1 MSSSMLQ
8 LSETTDYVAWDAWVD
23 QSAQGTI
30 FSNSRFLRSLNTRFR
45 LFTIQDGHQ
54 VVALLSVIED
64 EAENIVRF
72 PFTPYQGILFLH
84 DESLLPRQKIL
95 DEFRITEFIV
105 GELTQ
110 RYCHMV
116 LPCSWNF
123 EDIRP
128 FLWHNY
134 HANAAAHFTVQPR
147 YTAVLDLKSM
157 DVSRYPAQVRAC
169 RRQELKKSSAFTING
184 KASVD
189 DFSRLYIAT
198 FARQEITLEHNSL
211 ALVQSII
218 SQAVAQGYGR
228 LSSCD
233 TSAGPASMCLFLYDK
248 TRAYYLFAANEPA
261 QRNTGAATR
270 LIFDNIFEA
279 RRRGLDEL
287 DFVGVN
293 SPDRGDFKLSF
304 NPELKLYFELNYAAI
319 GASAKT
325 RDGA

>member
-1 MSSSMLQ
+1 MLQ

-45 LFTIQDGHQ
+45 LFTVLDRHK
-54 VVALLSVIED
+54 VVALLSAIED
-64 EAENIVRF
+64 EAGNIVHF

-84 DESLLPRQKIL
+84 DAPLLPRQKNL
-95 DEFRITEFIV
+95 DEFRIAEFIV
-105 GELTQ
+105 GELTR
-110 RYCHMV
+110 RYRHMV
-116 LPCSWNF
+116 LPFSWNF

-134 HANAAAHFTVQPR
+134 HADAAAHFTAQPR

-157 DVSRYPAQVRAC
+157 DESRYPAQAQA
-169 RRQELKKSSAFTING
+169 RRRRELKKSSVFTING
-184 KASVD
+184 KASPD
-189 DFSRLYIAT
+189 DFSRLYTAT
-198 FARQEITLEHNSL
+198 FARQDITLEHNAL

-248 TRAYYLFAANEPA
+248 TRAYYLFGANEPA

-270 LIFDNIFEA
+270 LMFDNIYEA
-279 RRRGLDEL
+279 RRRGLQEF

-304 NPELKLYFELNYAAI
+304 NPELKLYFELSYAATD
-319 GASAKT
+319 ASANT
-325 RDGA
+325 TDGA

>member
-1 MSSSMLQ
+1 MLHW
-8 LSETTDYVAWDAWVD
+8 SETTDYDAWDAMVEK
-23 QSAQGTI
+23 SAQGTI

-45 LFTIQDGHQ
+45 LFTILDGHH

-64 EAENIVRF
+64 EAGNIVRF

-84 DESLLPRQKIL
+84 DEPLLPRQKIL
-95 DEFRITEFIV
+95 DEFRIAEFIV
-105 GELTQ
+105 GELT
-110 RYCHMV
+110 RLYRHMV

-134 HANAAAHFTVQPR
+134 HAQAAAHFTVQPR

-157 DVSRYPAQVRAC
+157 DESRYPGQVRAC
-169 RRQELKKSSAFTING
+169 RRQELKRSSAFTING
-184 KASVD
+184 NASAD
-189 DFSRLYIAT
+189 DFSRLYTST
-198 FARQEITLEHNSL
+198 FARQQIALEHNTL
-211 ALVQSII
+211 ALVQRII

-279 RRRGLDEL
+279 RRRGLQEL

-304 NPELKLYFELNYAAI
+304 NPGLKLYFELSYEATD
-319 GASAKT
+319 ASAKT